1 MYHNDLIFDYIII
14 YIILYLL
21 SYEETATN
29 LGCWEL
35 GMYCYIIKL
44 FSYLHICRFYLLK
57 CQGSLSND
65 ELLVR

>member
-1 MYHNDLIFDYIII
+1 MYHNDLIFD

-35 GMYCYIIKL
+35 GIYNLAVGLPEIYTITYK
-44 FSYLHICRFYLLK
+44 SNLLEIFK
-57 CQGSLSND
+57 I
-65 ELLVR
+65 V